1 MERIFADRRFI
12 IIGFILLIGLLFLV
26 RLFYVQILVDK
37 YILSANN
44 NVLRYVTQYPARGL
58 VFDRNGK
65 LLVYN
70 EAAYDLMVIPRQVKN
85 PDTAALC
92 HLLGIDRQ
100 EFINRLQKARNFS
113 SYRPSIFEGQITR
126 DSYGFL
132 EEKLF
137 LFPGFYVQPRTLRKY
152 TYPVAAHTFGY
163 IGEASPEVIEKNP
176 YYKPGDYIGINGI
189 EKSYE
194 EVLRGKKGMKIRVF
208 DVLNRDKGSF
218 REGKYDTSSVAGTD
232 LYSSLDAELQQY
244 GELLMTNKKG
254 SIVAIEP
261 ETGEILC
268 MVTSPSYDPNLL
280 AGNIRKRNYTK
291 LLQDTVFV
299 PLFNRALMAMYPP
312 GSTFKLVDA
321 LVGQQD
327 GTLFPTTT
335 YGCFGGFPLGN
346 GKKVGCHPHPSPL
359 NLVGAIQTSCNGY
372 FCRVFKAIIE
382 KRGWPSTRAAYE
394 QWRKAVMS
402 FGLGKKLGIDIPGEL
417 NGNIP
422 TPGYYDRYHGVNRWR
437 AMTIISLSIGQGEI
451 GITPVQLANLT
462 ATIANR
468 GWFITP
474 HIIRAIGR
482 KDSLNKAY
490 STKRQ
495 ALVDPRYFDIVVE
508 GMADVVTG
516 GTGTIA
522 KLDSIPMCGKTG
534 TAQNPHGR
542 HHSLF
547 IAFAPISKPKIA
559 ISVVVENAG
568 YGATWAAPIASLM
581 IEKYINRTVK
591 RKDLE
596 QRMVDGNLINGK
608 PLPDDERGQGH
619 LLPD

>member
-1 MERIFADRRFI
+1 MERIYADRKYI
-12 IIGFILLIGLLFLV
+12 IIGFFLLIGLFYLA
-26 RLFYVQILVDK
+26 RLFYVQIMVDK

-85 PDTAALC
+85 PDTMALC
-92 HLLGIDRQ
+92 HLIGIDKA
-100 EFINRLQKARNFS
+100 EFLSRLKKARNFS
-113 SYRPSIFEGQITR
+113 PYRPSIFEAQITR

-137 LFPGFYVQPRTLRKY
+137 LFQGFFVQLRTLRKY

-163 IGEASPEVIEKNP
+163 TGEAGPEVIEKNT
-176 YYKPGDYIGINGI
+176 YYRSGDYIGINGI

-194 EVLRGKKGMKIRVF
+194 EILRGKKGMKIRVF

-218 REGKYDTSSVAGTD
+218 REGKYDTASIAGTD
-232 LYSSLDAELQQY
+232 LYSSLDAELQEY

-261 ETGEILC
+261 QTGEILC
-268 MVTSPSYDPNLL
+268 VVSSPSYDPNML
-280 AGNIRKRNYTK
+280 AGNIRKTNYTQ
-291 LLQDTVFV
+291 LLKDTVYV

-321 LVGQQD
+321 LVGQQE
-327 GTLFPTTT
+327 GVLFPNTR
-335 YGCFGGFPLGN
+335 YGCPGGFPLGN
-346 GKKVGCHPHPSPL
+346 GKKVACHPHPSPL
-359 NLVGAIQTSCNGY
+359 DLIGAIQISCNSY
-372 FCRVFKAIIE
+372 FCRVFKSIIDN
-382 KRGWPSTRAAYE
+382 KSYINTRQAYE
-394 QWRKAVMS
+394 SWRKEVMS
-402 FGLGKKLGIDIPGEL
+402 FGFGKRLGIDIPGEL

-422 TPGYYDRYHGVNRWR
+422 SPTYYDKYHGVNRWR
-437 AMTIISLSIGQGEI
+437 SMTIISLGIGQGEI
-451 GITPVQLANLT
+451 GITPMQLANQAAL
-462 ATIANR
+462 ISNR
-468 GWFITP
+468 GWFYTP
-474 HIIRAIGR
+474 HVIHAIGR
-482 KDSLNKAY
+482 KDSLNETYNNKH
-490 STKRQ
+490 KV
-495 ALVDPRYFDIVVE
+495 LVDQRYFDVVIE

-522 KLDSIPMCGKTG
+522 KIDSIPMCGKTG
-534 TAQNPHGR
+534 TAQNPHGKN
-542 HHSLF
+542 HSIF
-547 IAFAPISKPKIA
+547 IAFAPIQNTKIA

-568 YGATWAAPIASLM
+568 FGAAWAAPIASLM
-581 IEKYINRTVK
+581 IEKYLKRQVK

-596 QRMVDGNLINGK
+596 ERMISGNLINGK
-608 PLPDDERGQGH
+608 QPESERGQGNI
-619 LLPD
+619 LPD